1 MWMKKKRYIKLFREP
16 EIPEIQFGNWMR
28 YVVQSTR
35 DIEQLRALIYLQK
48 MQRAWTLKSAKEW
61 LIAKTGGREILG
73 RLKSTGL
80 MREVG
85 EEGGAKLYSLVSI
98 RRIENWL
105 RKYHGESRN
114 LSTEEAMREYESV
127 VLEMKREYESFIK
140 SVGEENVEY
149 WVKKI
154 SSINDLV
161 EYTKSIMGSEL
172 YMDAL
177 LPIIQQYSMANVDI
191 YSSANLERKI
201 NQTGFSLA
209 YFGEPGTGKT
219 FATDDL
225 LRGKEEKGVPPHGII
240 GRLRYAQGM
249 TPKMF
254 IAILEAYQD
263 YPVDWVIPEFR
274 DFFGYRGM
282 VEKLKLVME
291 RREVRDE
298 TRSGIIGPY
307 KVTSF
312 FIVNYNTQISKGRW
326 RNTINDPN
334 FSAVEDRMICK
345 LFINTPERRKLIW
358 KNMKRIA
365 SGSVN
370 YYLAEILRKHITYT
384 YYLLQERMP
393 KIVVDEDEYMKLGDR
408 IAEEI
413 EKKEAPVSLR
423 IVDRALQI
431 AASASLVSYLARRE
445 NEEVWIDENSIE
457 LALNFALQEIDT
469 RALKA

>member
-1 MWMKKKRYIKLFREP
+1 MKRKRYIRIAKIP
-16 EIPEIQFGNWMR
+16 EIPKEQLNNWMR
-28 YVVQSTR
+28 YVIQNTEDVA
-35 DIEQLRALIYLQK
+35 QLEALIYLQK
-48 MQRAWTLKSAKEW
+48 MQRAWTQRNAKEW
-61 LIAKTGGREILG
+61 LIAKTGSYGILG
-73 RLKSTGL
+73 RLKNTGL
-80 MREVG
+80 MKEVG
-85 EEGGAKLYSLVSI
+85 EEGGAKLYSLTALQD
-98 RRIENWL
+98 IEKWL
-105 RKYHGESRN
+105 REYRGGKIR
-114 LSTEEAMREYESV
+114 LTTEEAMREYQDV
-127 VLEMKREYESFIK
+127 VLQLRSEYEFFIK
-140 SVGEENVEY
+140 NVKEEDIEI
-149 WVKKI
+149 WVKEI
-154 SSINDLV
+154 SSV
-161 EYTKSIMGSEL
+161 EDIVHYTKSIMGEML

-177 LPIIQQYSMANVDI
+177 LPIIQQYSMANMDI

-274 DFFGYRGM
+274 DFFSYRGM

-291 RREVRDE
+291 RREVKDE
-298 TRSGIIGPY
+298 TRNGIIGPY

-312 FIVNYNTQISKGRW
+312 FIVNYNTEITRGRW
-326 RNTINDPN
+326 KNTMGDPN

-345 LFINTPERRKLIW
+345 LFLNTSQRRRLIW
-358 KNMKRIA
+358 ENMKRIA
-365 SGSVN
+365 SGKVD
-370 YYLAEILRKHITYT
+370 YYLADTLRRHITYT
-384 YYLLQERMP
+384 YHLLQEKRP
-393 KIVVDEDEYMKLGDR
+393 KVVIEEEDFIKLGDE

-413 EKKEAPVSLR
+413 DRREAPVSLR

-431 AASASLVSYLARRE
+431 AASASLVSYLKNREDEIWVDKESLNLARDF
-445 NEEVWIDENSIE
+445 V
-457 LALNFALQEIDT
+457 LQEIDT

>member
-1 MWMKKKRYIKLFREP
+1 
-16 EIPEIQFGNWMR
+16 
-28 YVVQSTR
+28 
-35 DIEQLRALIYLQK
+35 
-48 MQRAWTLKSAKEW
+48 
-61 LIAKTGGREILG
+61 
-73 RLKSTGL
+73 
-80 MREVG
+80 
-85 EEGGAKLYSLVSI
+85 
-98 RRIENWL
+98 
-105 RKYHGESRN
+105 
-114 LSTEEAMREYESV
+114 
-127 VLEMKREYESFIK
+127 
-140 SVGEENVEY
+140 
-149 WVKKI
+149 
-154 SSINDLV
+154 
-161 EYTKSIMGSEL
+161 
-172 YMDAL
+172 
-177 LPIIQQYSMANVDI
+177 
-191 YSSANLERKI
+191 
-201 NQTGFSLA
+201 
-209 YFGEPGTGKT
+209 
-219 FATDDL
+219 
-225 LRGKEEKGVPPHGII
+225 
-240 GRLRYAQGM
+240 
-249 TPKMF
+249 MF